1 MMLSIFSCVYWPSVR
16 LLWRNICLG
25 LLSERFKCCRNLA
38 GRSASKSLLSP
49 GYFADLFTDVKDAR
63 GTWKGQCPS
72 CHRKSCNVPSSQ
84 GNGCPLVF
92 HCIIKKRCSNDPSW
106 KQGLIQG
113 KLLGLLDRR
122 VADNIS

>member
-1 MMLSIFSCVYWPSVR
+1 MMLSIFSCVYWPSLC

-63 GTWKGQCPS
+63 DGKGSIRHVTENSVMSPFP
-72 CHRKSCNVPSSQ
+72 RAMGVPLS
-84 GNGCPLVF
+84 F
-92 HCIIKKRCSNDPSW
+92 
-106 KQGLIQG
+106 
-113 KLLGLLDRR
+113 
-122 VADNIS
+122 VA